1 MIDAIAY
8 IFENIMVA
16 WPSILLG
23 AAIPVL
29 ALVVLLVGKNRKLV
43 PFQTIFYGAGT
54 FLLVLI
60 GVAVLTLVLGNAFMP
75 SISVSNVDA
84 ADKYIYIGGG
94 LILLAFYAGA
104 ELIRMYTFRSFVA
117 SEKNY
122 GVGITYASGFVL
134 VQNLLILGLI
144 YTAKI
149 DYAQSVAFGILMLI
163 SGVVYLLN
171 ASIGYQLCLT
181 GQHWI
186 GFATAVSYYLMFAV
200 MLMLSNVFVTYGFL
214 AAVLAFNVIIGYKLL
229 PLPFKKKEAEV

>member
-8 IFENIMVA
+8 ILENILVA

-29 ALVVLLVGKNRKLV
+29 ALVLLLVGKKRKLV

-60 GVAVLTLVLGNAFMP
+60 GVGVLTLLLGNAFMP

-94 LILLAFYAGA
+94 VILLAFFAGS
-104 ELIRMYTFRSFVA
+104 ELIRMYTFKSFVS

-122 GVGITYASGFVL
+122 GVGITFASGFVL
-134 VQNLLILGLI
+134 VQNFLILGLI
-144 YTAKI
+144 YSAKI

-171 ASIGYQLCLT
+171 ASVGYQLCLS

-186 GFATAVSYYLMFAV
+186 GFAAAISYYLMFAV
-200 MLMLSNVFVTYGFL
+200 MLMFSNVFVTYGYL
-214 AAVLAFNVIIGYKLL
+214 AAVLAFNVVIGYKLL
-229 PLPFKKKEAEV
+229 PLPFKKKGAE